1 MPYSGKGDFETEK
14 GERKMN
20 KKILTGMLVFLNI
33 AFGYVLVAGASAAEK
48 ATPVINHSFAS
59 KEVRPG
65 DLWKIYLK
73 VSDPNGEM
81 KNIYAMVTEPGIGQY
96 PLSIIRVKN
105 GERKE
110 LSGYIYL
117 NTFSPNFPLDYV
129 TLTLTVQVQDR
140 SGTFSEP
147 AIFQLAMDS
156 RYSQEAPPQGVFK
169 EEALGPI
176 MIQLRTPGGDDGRSG
191 SGNFS

>member
-1 MPYSGKGDFETEK
+1 
-14 GERKMN
+14 MN
-20 KKILTGMLVFLNI
+20 KKILTVMLVLLSI
-33 AFGYVLVAGASAAEK
+33 GVGYVPVAGATAAEK
-48 ATPVINHSFAS
+48 ATPIINQSFAS

-65 DLWKIYLK
+65 DLWKVYLK

-81 KNIYAMVTEPGIGQY
+81 KNIYAMVTQPGVGQY
-96 PLSIIRVKN
+96 PVSIIRAKK
-105 GERKE
+105 GEQKE

-117 NTFSPNFPLDYV
+117 NTFSSVFPLEFV

-147 AIFQLAMDS
+147 AHFQLAMNS
-156 RYSQEAPPQGVFK
+156 RYSQEAPPKGVFK

-176 MIQLRTPGGDDGRSG
+176 MIQLRTPGDGYEKRESG
-191 SGNFS
+191 RFF

>member
-1 MPYSGKGDFETEK
+1 
-14 GERKMN
+14 MN
-20 KKILTGMLVFLNI
+20 KKILAVMLVLLSI
-33 AFGYVLVAGASAAEK
+33 GVGYVPVAGATASEK
-48 ATPVINHSFAS
+48 ATPIINQSFAS
-59 KEVRPG
+59 MDVRPG
-65 DLWKIYLK
+65 DLWKVYLE

-81 KNIYAMVTEPGIGQY
+81 KNIYAMVTQPGVGQY
-96 PLSIIRVKN
+96 PVSIIRVKN

-117 NTFSPNFPLDYV
+117 NTSSSNFPLDFV
-129 TLTLTVQVQDR
+129 TLTLTVQVQDS

-147 AIFQLAMDS
+147 ALFQLEMNS

-176 MIQLRTPGGDDGRSG
+176 MIQLRTPGGDDGRSD
-191 SGNFS
+191 SGKSF

>member
-1 MPYSGKGDFETEK
+1 
-14 GERKMN
+14 MN
-20 KKILTGMLVFLNI
+20 KKILTVMLVFLSI
-33 AFGYVLVAGASAAEK
+33 GAGYVSVTGASAAGK
-48 ATPVINHSFAS
+48 ATPIINHSFAS

-65 DLWKIYLK
+65 DLWKVYLE

-81 KNIYAMVTEPGIGQY
+81 KNIYAVVTAPGVGQY

-105 GERKE
+105 GERRE

-117 NTFSPNFPLDYV
+117 NTFSPKFYLDFV
-129 TLTLTVQVQDR
+129 NLTLTVQVQDR

-147 AIFQLAMDS
+147 AVFELAMNS

-176 MIQLRTPGGDDGRSG
+176 MIQLRSPGGDDGRSG
-191 SGNFS
+191 NGNFF

>member
-1 MPYSGKGDFETEK
+1 
-14 GERKMN
+14 MN
-20 KKILTGMLVFLNI
+20 KKILSVMLIFLSI
-33 AFGYVLVAGASAAEK
+33 VAGCLFVAGASAAEK
-48 ATPVINHSFAS
+48 PTPIISHSFAS

-65 DLWKIYLK
+65 DLWKVYLK

-81 KNIYAMVTEPGIGQY
+81 KNIYAIVTEPGIGQY

-117 NTFSPNFPLDYV
+117 NTFSPNFPLNYV
-129 TLTLTVQVQDR
+129 TLTLTVHVQDR

-147 AIFQLAMDS
+147 AVFQLAMNS
-156 RYSQEAPPQGVFK
+156 RYSEEAPPQGVFK

-191 SGNFS
+191 NGSFF